1 LQTFAIEEGLVDGI
15 STLRVQGDVDS
26 ATAAEL
32 RRALR
37 RLPDGAA
44 AVIDLHDVPFMD
56 SAGLGALV
64 CGFRELRSRGSELAV
79 CVGRGPVRRLFEV
92 CGFDRMIA
100 TGPTLDEALR
110 ALSADAETG
119 AIAG

>member
-1 LQTFAIEEGLVDGI
+1 MQTFALEEALVDGT
-15 STLRVQGDVDS
+15 STLRVQGDVDA
-26 ATAAEL
+26 ATSAEL
-32 RRALR
+32 RQALR

-64 CGFRELRSRGSELAV
+64 CGFRELRARGSELAV
-79 CVGRGPVRRLFEV
+79 SVGRGPVRRLFEV
-92 CGFDRMIA
+92 SGFDRMI
-100 TGPTLDEALR
+100 PTAPTFDEALE
-110 ALSADAETG
+110 ALSADTESG